1 MSAFLFLV
9 CLTAATSLLIAFAA
23 DEVRHL
29 KRGLIQQA

>member
-29 KRGLIQQA
+29 KRGLTQQG